1 MRLAIRLFLATSALA
16 AGGALLA
23 AGPAR
28 AGDVT
33 TLVNFNGSNG
43 AHPFASLTDVGG
55 TLYGATANGG
65 SGSTGTLFSYS
76 ASGGLQTLVS
86 FTGANGAVPRAGLLD
101 VNGTLYGTT
110 ANGGSGGDGTVFSY
124 SASGGLKTLA
134 TFTGTGGNGAVPLA
148 GLTDVNGTLYG
159 TTSGGGSAG
168 TGTLFS
174 FNPTTDAIT
183 TLASF
188 TGGNGANPYAGLT
201 DVNGT
206 LYGTTAAG
214 GSANDGTVFSYSA
227 SGGLQ
232 TLASFTGGNGAN
244 PRAGLLD
251 VGNTLYGTTIN
262 GGSNGDGTV
271 FSYSLS
277 TSADVPEPASLS
289 LLAAGIAGLALARRR
304 VFAGGKLMGR

>member
-65 SGSTGTLFSYS
+65 SG
-76 ASGGLQTLVS
+76 
-86 FTGANGAVPRAGLLD
+86 
-101 VNGTLYGTT
+101 
-110 ANGGSGGDGTVFSY
+110 GDGTVFSS

-159 TTSGGGSAG
+159 TT
-168 TGTLFS
+168 LV
-174 FNPTTDAIT
+174 
-183 TLASF
+183 
-188 TGGNGANPYAGLT
+188 GAN
-201 DVNGT
+201 
-206 LYGTTAAG
+206 
-214 GSANDGTVFSYSA
+214 GSTGTVFSYTP
-227 SGGLQ
+227 GGVLQ